1 MYYAPSETVSGAA
14 DDSWNENMEGVSLVG
29 PTDTLCATAARRR
42 NQQRNGAKVRKLT
55 PIPQVKQ
62 SGRYRPVRV
71 IETEVMAS
79 VSEEDDQ
86 PFTELGQVRW
96 SPVSPSPQRYHQHYY
111 DGTSGLTSS
120 RKVQYCRRP
129 EVHEYT
135 KESSGSYVGA
145 RLDCKI
151 HADGTIVN
159 LGPDQAAGLL
169 AARAGN
175 VGKAADFGHSNAVMM
190 AAGTRAAATAF
201 DAVVCSPPRESNIIT
216 VLEQTKG
223 GQQQQVLQ
231 VIEDCSCFDQEPKAE
246 PSPQPEVQTSPCRE
260 CLDEML
266 YYGHEHDR
274 AVSNTGGAK
283 APAQVR
289 VMQEAALYETNDDR
303 FRSVQVKQERI
314 HGIVQEE
321 ARATPMPRSIE
332 SNHGAVAEPAIR
344 IIHEERLID
353 PNAPPMKQEP
363 SAVCVQTPKE
373 ALSATAAAAAG
384 AAGKD
389 EPRHEAVMDPSIVP
403 VKSLSNVHIIQ
414 DFPKFDVP
422 ASVRIIHSTASA
434 NSARPSS
441 VRLGQDVIPKAIPVP
456 YEPLHVLKEERRF
469 EAVNLIKGE
478 QQSDSHQQ
486 LSKQERK
493 SDHGSESPT
502 QGKESRPSSG
512 RELGR
517 QLSHS
522 HVHQTWSNN
531 SRALVPYEEH
541 INDDDRRGP
550 RRPREPGRIS
560 RGHSREAAY
569 RARSYERPWDQA
581 QPPSIHIQS
590 RRRPAGLHINLE
602 CPEPAPSPSP
612 DRTRREKPTLDKL
625 RDHKTSDRHVISKS
639 LLPFDPQ
646 LRPPEVPP
654 IDTRS
659 APMEEVARHAW
670 KQYSRE
676 YQRYLSNLAEWN
688 QHQQML
694 RNQLGNLGS
703 DSTGAGSEVGQ
714 SLASQKADVD
724 EEPMHIRITLS
735 GNSLRRGRSGTVPG
749 PSMSPMGSPRGE
761 RPSKHTVCTESISLI
776 ETVEPPDPPRCSS
789 HIEANRQRK
798 ARAAEEAELEASF
811 EERPDRRV
819 HMTPL
824 CTEHMSYRAFS
835 SNSPNTRPPQRA
847 PPPRGTPMSR
857 LVPVMPIT
865 KHYMERIDFPDN
877 LEPLRRQSPPRKIR
891 RHVVYPVFPQLQMGI
906 PRDFLVYFL
915 VSMATLAS
923 IFAAIGVFSKH
934 EHSLSERVTQNAPV
948 AVPLPNG
955 SNSLFVGLNRRAAPM
970 NNLDVCKNTDCQR
983 EGRYLTSQLSW
994 AVEPCSDFYAFVCN
1008 RPGPAPLKV
1017 LEHNAASELRR
1028 KSPNGEIMP
1037 LKQLHDRCMKV
1048 DGRNWNQL
1056 HAAFTLLSLDGW
1068 PFENSHNL
1076 SHDLIWEVA
1085 AALERR
1091 IGVSSLLSVF
1101 VQPRSKVVVL
1111 AKTKIW
1117 PESNDKLM
1125 EAHFTKYA
1133 KALHPASEDLEER
1146 VAEVLSFARK
1156 LDSLQDHKPNERS
1169 SSNASPYGHFI
1180 SLLGLGE
1187 DQRDVL
1193 FSKQLASQL
1202 KQEVNGVAPHIVLNY
1217 QGLLA
1222 AEKMSPLLPDAS
1234 VSEEGCWRLVQDAL
1248 PELFL
1253 YAVYRNKRSALKQS
1267 ANVTESIR
1275 NNLVLYVNS
1284 ASWMEAT
1291 VRRKAVERLHN
1302 LRVLAFVPGWFSDAK
1317 QVRTEFASLPHPS
1330 MDNGPLAY
1338 VALKEHT
1345 HGRRL
1350 HGKAWPVPPH
1360 SSQCAFDDTRRTVYV
1375 PLLATNL
1382 TNVQSAPLMLARLP
1396 RLGVQLAACLMHVVT
1411 AEAAQWWGE
1420 RSLRKLEPLR
1430 KCIDSQSPVA
1440 EPSTRHVLLDHT
1452 AALAPAHS
1460 VYSSRLREGGARNH
1474 EYRLKHA
1481 ENITTEQMFFI
1492 NFATAQCHGPA
1503 QLVNVP
1509 LKNYEPF
1516 RRAFG
1521 CHPGARMSPAKTC
1534 RFWTS

>member
-1 MYYAPSETVSGAA
+1 MYYASSETVSGAA
-14 DDSWNENMEGVSLVG
+14 DKPWNENIEGVSLVG

-42 NQQRNGAKVRKLT
+42 NRQRNGAKVRKLT
-55 PIPQVKQ
+55 PIPQKQ
-62 SGRYRPVRV
+62 GSRYRPVRV
-71 IETEVMAS
+71 IEAEVMAS
-79 VSEEDDQ
+79 VSEEDEQ
-86 PFTELGQVRW
+86 PFTELAQVRW
-96 SPVSPSPQRYHQHYY
+96 SPVSPSSQRGHQHYY
-111 DGTSGLTSS
+111 ESTPVAGLTSS

-159 LGPDQAAGLL
+159 LGPDQAASLL
-169 AARAGN
+169 AARAGD
-175 VGKAADFGHSNAVMM
+175 VGKAADFGLSNAAMM
-190 AAGTRAAATAF
+190 AAGTRAAAAAF
-201 DAVVCSPPRESNIIT
+201 DAVACSPPRESNIIT

-231 VIEDCSCFDQEPKAE
+231 VIEDCSCFDQESKAE
-246 PSPQPEVQTSPCRE
+246 PSPQPQVQTSPCRE

-274 AVSNTGGAK
+274 AVSNTSGAK
-283 APAQVR
+283 SPAQVR

-303 FRSVQVKQERI
+303 FRSVQVKQEHI
-314 HGIVQEE
+314 HGMVQEE

-332 SNHGAVAEPAIR
+332 SNHGAAAEPAIR

-353 PNAPPMKQEP
+353 PNSPQMKQEP
-363 SAVCVQTPKE
+363 SAVRVQTPKE
-373 ALSATAAAAAG
+373 ALSATAAAAPG
-384 AAGKD
+384 ATGKE

-403 VKSLSNVHIIQ
+403 VKSLSGVHIIQ

-441 VRLGQDVIPKAIPVP
+441 VRLGQDVLPKAIPVP

-469 EAVNLIKGE
+469 EAVNLIKDE
-478 QQSDSHQQ
+478 RSDSHPQ

-493 SDHGSESPT
+493 GDHGSESPT

-522 HVHQTWSNN
+522 HVHHTSSNN
-531 SRALVPYEEH
+531 SRALVPYEDC
-541 INDDDRRGP
+541 INDDDRQGP
-550 RRPREPGRIS
+550 RRPGREPGR
-560 RGHSREAAY
+560 
-569 RARSYERPWDQA
+569 
-581 QPPSIHIQS
+581 SIHIQS

-602 CPEPAPSPSP
+602 GPELAPSPSP
-612 DRTRREKPTLDKL
+612 DRTRREKSTLDKL
-625 RDHKTSDRHVISKS
+625 RDRKTSDRHVISRS
-639 LLPFDPQ
+639 PFPFDPQ

-654 IDTRS
+654 INTRS

-688 QHQQML
+688 QQQQML

-714 SLASQKADVD
+714 SLASQKADMD
-724 EEPMHIRITLS
+724 EEPMHVRITLS
-735 GNSLRRGRSGTVPG
+735 GNSLGRGRAGTAPG

-761 RPSKHTVCTESISLI
+761 LPSKHTVCTESISLI
-776 ETVEPPDPPRCSS
+776 ETFEPPDPPRCSS

-835 SNSPNTRPPQRA
+835 SNSPNTRPPPKA

-877 LEPLRRQSPPRKIR
+877 LEPPRRQIPTRKIR

-955 SNSLFVGLNRRAAPM
+955 SNSLFIGLNRRAMPM
-970 NNLDVCKNTDCQR
+970 NNLDVCKNADCQR
-983 EGRYLTSQLSW
+983 EGRYLASQLSW

-1008 RPGPAPLKV
+1008 RPGPAPLEV
-1017 LEHNAASELRR
+1017 LERNAASELRR
-1028 KSPNGEIMP
+1028 KSPKKEIMP

-1056 HAAFTLLSLDGW
+1056 QAAFALLSLDGW
-1068 PFENSHNL
+1068 PFQDSHNL

-1085 AALERR
+1085 AGLERR
-1091 IGVSSLLSVF
+1091 IGVSSLLSVS
-1101 VQPRSKVVVL
+1101 VQPRSNVVVL

-1117 PESNDKLM
+1117 PESKDKLM

-1133 KALHPASEDLEER
+1133 KALRPASENLEER

-1156 LDSLQDHKPNERS
+1156 LESLQDHQPNERS
-1169 SSNASPYGHFI
+1169 RSNASPYSHFI

-1187 DQRDVL
+1187 DQREVL

-1202 KQEVNGVAPHIVLNY
+1202 KQEVNGVAPHIALNY

-1234 VSEEGCWRLVQDAL
+1234 ASEEGCWRLVQDAL

-1253 YAVYRNKRSALKQS
+1253 YAVYRMKKSALKQS

-1275 NNLVLYVNS
+1275 NNVVLYVNS

-1291 VRRKAVERLHN
+1291 VRRQVAERLRD
-1302 LRVLAFVPGWFSDAK
+1302 LRVLAFVPGWFSNAER
-1317 QVRTEFASLPHPS
+1317 VRTEFAGLPHPS

-1345 HGRRL
+1345 HGRLLR
-1350 HGKAWPVPPH
+1350 GKAWPIPPH

-1375 PLLATNL
+1375 PVLATNL
-1382 TNVQSAPLMLARLP
+1382 TNVQSAPLQLARLP
-1396 RLGVQLAACLMHVVT
+1396 RLGVHLAACLMHVVT
-1411 AEAAQWWGE
+1411 AEAAHWWGE

-1430 KCIDSQSPVA
+1430 KCVDSQSAVA
-1440 EPSTRHVLLDHT
+1440 NQSSRDILLDHM

-1460 VYSSRLREGGARNH
+1460 VYSSRLREGGARNQ

-1492 NFATAQCHGPA
+1492 HFAKAQCHGPA